1 MDDRLKYLI
10 SEYKDACSISTKPIS
25 IKKLPTGH
33 IEDENKSVK
42 WNREFLENNNKKYI
56 EAVANLQRERSLKM
70 NDVQK
75 RIEKYIKDKTG
86 VNSKG
91 AKAIFD
97 FAYSEGHSFGIEE
110 VGRWIDDLCELF
122 LECKE

>member
-10 SEYKDACSISTKPIS
+10 LEYKDVCGISTKPIS
-25 IKKLPTGH
+25 IKKLPAGH

-70 NDVQK
+70 NDVQN
-75 RIEKYIKDKTG
+75 RIEKYIKDEAG

-97 FAYSEGHSFGIEE
+97 FAYSEGHSLGIEE
-110 VGRWIDDLCELF
+110 VGERREA
-122 LECKE
+122 

>member
-75 RIEKYIKDKTG
+75 RIEKYIKDETG
-86 VNSKG
+86 VNSKVQ
-91 AKAIFD
+91 KQFLILRIQKVIHLELKK
-97 FAYSEGHSFGIEE
+97 SEDGLMIYANYF
-110 VGRWIDDLCELF
+110 
-122 LECKE
+122 